1 MEKIL
6 DQLGFSKYKKQAYI
20 SLIKLEK
27 APPLKIAKNANIPS
41 SKIYEILNSLHKD
54 GYISLTCQKPLE
66 YRANNPKSILKSDV
80 NSKINKLKE
89 IEEEINHI
97 TTILPITETANIQI
111 ISSRNAFFKKVKETI
126 TKSNNSII
134 AIVKNWKIDY
144 ELNKLTR
151 EFTKRGGEIRFL
163 GPINKENRT
172 KIKEWEKTGIK
183 IKNLNPNT
191 TRFTVWDQKT
201 IAIGFKDEDKKD
213 YTSLWI
219 EDPYLGKI
227 LTEYFNT
234 LWDQN

>member
-1 MEKIL
+1 M
-6 DQLGFSKYKKQAYI
+6 
-20 SLIKLEK
+20 
-27 APPLKIAKNANIPS
+27 
-41 SKIYEILNSLHKD
+41 
-54 GYISLTCQKPLE
+54 
-66 YRANNPKSILKSDV
+66 KSDV

-219 EDPYLGKI
+219 ENPYLGKI